1 MTVLLTGAD
10 GYLGW
15 PTALRLADRLDERI
29 VGVDSLGRRDWVEES
44 GSVSAVPI
52 DDPETRFGARPNLSF
67 VEGDLADREFVDQL
81 LAVHR
86 PDTVLH
92 LAAQP
97 SAPYSSINGERA
109 LYTQRNNLSMNLNLL
124 HGLRENDLSD
134 THFIETTTT
143 GIYGAPEFPIP
154 EGGLSVERGDGED
167 DLPFPALGGSW
178 YHQCYDDETEIL
190 TRNGWKRFPGLD
202 AEEAVMSMDFT
213 SGETGWTT
221 PSEVQSY
228 QYSGELVT
236 ISNRRVDL
244 KVTPTHRTLIGTSWA
259 QGAHETFNERREI
272 ARAEELGE
280 EYLHP
285 CFFISFPDW
294 EGIEQEAFTLP
305 GCDRKINQFEGQL
318 VRIKQRAIDI
328 EPWLRFFGW
337 WITEGSVGKAGQTNN
352 VRIYQTEAHE
362 LRELFT
368 KIGFDHGKTRY
379 HETSNAEYVE
389 VSDQQLASYLR
400 EFTDE
405 RFIPTWMR
413 NLPQSELRTLFT
425 ALMAGDGTRNGRGW
439 TFYTSSSTLAD
450 HVQEITLKLG
460 YSAIVSSLDRSDGS
474 GYQTEPEYRVNISP
488 TWCVQTNQEKD
499 AFDREYYEGNVYCC
513 TVDGGLVLVRRKGQP
528 VWCGNSKSF
537 DNANMRLA
545 TTEWDQP
552 ISEVRT
558 AIVYGTETE
567 ETTETDLP
575 TRFDFDY
582 YFGTVVNRFCAQ
594 AVAGYPLTVYGKGEQ
609 RKPMVSLRDAVESL
623 AALVED
629 GPGGGPEF
637 GGVEV
642 YNQVTRPVAIVEL
655 AETIADVAAE
665 FGIDAAVEHF
675 ENPREE
681 DEEHKMEMENDAFLD
696 LVGGRKQELEA
707 GIRDTL
713 ESLVAH
719 EDRITAR
726 EDRFLPGVLT
736 E

>member
-29 VGVDSLGRRDWVEES
+29 VGVDSLDRRDWVQQS

-67 VEGDLADREFVDQL
+67 VDGDLADREFVDQL

-97 SAPYSSINGERA
+97 SAPYSAINGERA

-178 YHQCYDDETEIL
+178 YH
-190 TRNGWKRFPGLD
+190 
-202 AEEAVMSMDFT
+202 AA
-213 SGETGWTT
+213 
-221 PSEVQSY
+221 
-228 QYSGELVT
+228 
-236 ISNRRVDL
+236 
-244 KVTPTHRTLIGTSWA
+244 
-259 QGAHETFNERREI
+259 
-272 ARAEELGE
+272 
-280 EYLHP
+280 
-285 CFFISFPDW
+285 
-294 EGIEQEAFTLP
+294 
-305 GCDRKINQFEGQL
+305 
-318 VRIKQRAIDI
+318 
-328 EPWLRFFGW
+328 
-337 WITEGSVGKAGQTNN
+337 
-352 VRIYQTEAHE
+352 
-362 LRELFT
+362 
-368 KIGFDHGKTRY
+368 
-379 HETSNAEYVE
+379 
-389 VSDQQLASYLR
+389 
-400 EFTDE
+400 
-405 RFIPTWMR
+405 
-413 NLPQSELRTLFT
+413 
-425 ALMAGDGTRNGRGW
+425 
-439 TFYTSSSTLAD
+439 
-450 HVQEITLKLG
+450 
-460 YSAIVSSLDRSDGS
+460 
-474 GYQTEPEYRVNISP
+474 
-488 TWCVQTNQEKD
+488 
-499 AFDREYYEGNVYCC
+499 
-513 TVDGGLVLVRRKGQP
+513 
-528 VWCGNSKSF
+528 KSF

-609 RKPMVSLRDAVESL
+609 RKPMVSLRDAVESH
-623 AALVED
+623 AVLVED
-629 GPGGGPEF
+629 GHGNAPES
-637 GGVEV
+637 GGVDV

-655 AETIADVAAE
+655 AETISEVATE
-665 FGIDAAVEHF
+665 FGIEADVEHF
-675 ENPREE
+675 ENPRDEK
-681 DEEHKMEMENDAFLD
+681 EEHEMEMDNDAFLD
-696 LVGGRKQELEA
+696 LVGTQRQDLEA
-707 GIRDTL
+707 GIRDIF
-713 ESLVAH
+713 ESLVAY
-719 EDRITAR
+719 EERITAR